1 MSTNSRT
8 FQHPQQS
15 IRTHSFRVQ
24 YHNGTVLT
32 KTCRSAISKLLQEPF
47 AIVHLCTHHVG
58 VISHLGSLP
67 TIFQIQ
73 IYLLSCADIQ
83 DPPHRTSA
91 YLSHLVTAPV
101 TLWAHSA
108 LLFRFAAFCTITW
121 DHLSRRAFHCI
132 ASTTWNS
139 LLNMVTLSDSLS
151 SLKSRLKT
159 RVFNQTFNPT
169 CS

>member
-1 MSTNSRT
+1 MAFSGKRRKNQRLTTVFKIVRGLVAVPSSHLISADSRTRANMSTNSRT

-91 YLSHLVTAPV
+91 YLSHLVTAPI

-108 LLFRFAAFCTITW
+108 LLFRFAAFCTIT
-121 DHLSRRAFHCI
+121 
-132 ASTTWNS
+132 
-139 LLNMVTLSDSLS
+139 
-151 SLKSRLKT
+151 
-159 RVFNQTFNPT
+159 
-169 CS
+169 